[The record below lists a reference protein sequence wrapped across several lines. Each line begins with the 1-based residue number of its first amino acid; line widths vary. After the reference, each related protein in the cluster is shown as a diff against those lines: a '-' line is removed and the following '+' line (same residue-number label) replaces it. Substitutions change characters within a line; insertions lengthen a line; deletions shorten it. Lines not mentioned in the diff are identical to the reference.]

1 MTKVEGDGEGA
12 EGLKEQT
19 GEREEV
25 GDDFQSVQICLQAR
39 S

>member
-12 EGLKEQT
+12 EGLKKQT
-19 GEREEV
+19 GEGEE
-25 GDDFQSVQICLQAR
+25 VQICLQAR